1 LIKLNNLRTTLDSTI
16 FLKQFK
22 ECSNVAK
29 LYRITPLE
37 KKSVIAFYDVFER
50 LADGN
55 TRGWTVEETWRWGQ
69 GFRELD
75 EEVWEF

>member
-1 LIKLNNLRTTLDSTI
+1 LIKSKNLLITLGFTI

-22 ECSNVAK
+22 ECLNVTK

-50 LADGN
+50 LADGS

-69 GFRELD
+69 GFRGLD
-75 EEVWEF
+75 EEVW